1 MHYVTSLLNYSVF
14 ISETLDSTAD
24 SSSGSGPHLQR
35 RATRSSLEEANL
47 KRTIDDELD
56 ILLAEYDQ
64 ARGDSVRG
72 LTNLK

>member
-24 SSSGSGPHLQR
+24 SSSGSGHHTHK

-47 KRTIDDELD
+47 KRSIDDELD
-56 ILLAEYDQ
+56 NLLEEYEK
-64 ARGDSVRG
+64 AKEDSVRG
-72 LTNLK
+72 LTNL